1 MAKLLKN
8 IIGGKGGST
17 KKVNDLGGY
26 KPKAGDEEDFAKKHE
41 IEKFDDRNGNGDDVF
56 NATNVKHSLNDPDE
70 KRHGYKKPQDAKV
83 NEAACNCTK
92 KGTMCETH
100 GMEQCPGYS
109 DTSGTAMKLNEKP
122 KKKLSEVLT
131 KKTSAGEVIS
141 DFEKSDNP
149 KFAGKS
155 KEKRKQMALGAYYGM
170 HPEKSKKANEEVDLD
185 EAAITG
191 NEGHG
196 YHGNVKAKD
205 DAERAKK
212 YSAMHTKTKK
222 LAGSAGHLRDAKHP
236 NKMVKHFLDSPH
248 GRHVADDPSDKNISS
263 RFGHFKKTYKPH
275 HFDESLAFPFLEGGA
290 DSDESAEMTKAE
302 LKALADKAMELV
314 EQIPDSMT
322 IEPWVQ
328 AKIAQAKAY
337 VTDVHDYMLYGSHD
351 KDKEDEQVDQP
362 MDITTASN
370 PPNSYPSYSA
380 DVNTGRVV

>member
-8 IIGGKGGST
+8 IIGGKGGSS

-41 IEKFDDRNGNGDDVF
+41 IEKHDDRNGNGDDVF
-56 NATNVKHSLNDPDE
+56 QATNVKHSLNDPDE
-70 KRHGYKKPQDAKV
+70 KRHGYKKPEDIKV
-83 NEAACNCTK
+83 NESACSMTK
-92 KGTMCETH
+92 EGTMCEVH
-100 GMEQCPGYS
+100 GMKECPGYS

-131 KKTSAGEVIS
+131 KKTSAGETIS
-141 DFEKSDNP
+141 DFVHSKNP

-155 KEKRKQMALGAYYGM
+155 TKERQRMALGAYYA
-170 HPEKSKKANEEVDLD
+170 KQRNEEVDLD

-205 DAERAKK
+205 DAERAKH
-212 YSAMHTKTKK
+212 YSAMHTKVKK
-222 LAGSAGHLRDAKHP
+222 MAGAAGHMTDVKHP

-248 GRHVADDPSDKNISS
+248 GRHIADDPSDRNIHS
-263 RFGHFKKTYKPH
+263 RFKHFKKSYKPEQH
-275 HFDESLAFPFLEGGA
+275 NESLAFPFLEGGA
-290 DSDESAEMTKAE
+290 DSDESAEMLKAE
-302 LKALADKAMELV
+302 LKALASKSMELV
-314 EQIPDSMT
+314 QQIPDSMT
-322 IEPWVQ
+322 IEAWVQ

-337 VTDVHDYMLYGSHD
+337 VTDVHDYMLYGNHD
-351 KDKEDEQVDQP
+351 KETEKEMSPAADQP